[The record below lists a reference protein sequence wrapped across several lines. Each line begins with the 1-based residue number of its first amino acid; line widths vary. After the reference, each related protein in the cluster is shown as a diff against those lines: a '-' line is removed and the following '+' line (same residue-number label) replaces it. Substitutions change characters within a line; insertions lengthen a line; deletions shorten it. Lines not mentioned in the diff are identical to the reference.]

1 MLGKNSDAVP
11 TYFAILHVPAPIEA
25 WEAHELEDK
34 VHQIWKV
41 NHERQ
46 PGKEM
51 SLGLGL
57 GFIKN
62 QS

>member
-1 MLGKNSDAVP
+1 MPS
-11 TYFAILHVPAPIEA
+11 YFAILLYAPAPTEA

-41 NHERQ
+41 NHERE

-62 QS
+62 QF